1 MDNPIHRK
9 NQGIMLRDAL
19 RTLEPYVAGQ
29 SELGY
34 IKLSANE
41 NPFGMPRSA
50 RRAIERALKDAYRYP
65 PSDPHLLRQNIAAHH
80 QRSAKWITV
89 GNGSDELLNIIA
101 ASIMERDYEG
111 IVAAHTFSV
120 YRQVIR
126 LYGGKVVTFPMPEG
140 ALDWRAVLAAVGH
153 RTHIVF
159 LANPNNPTGSYM
171 RSAELTALLRA
182 LPPRILVVLDEAYAD
197 FVDAADCARGEE
209 LLSQH
214 ENIVVL
220 RTFSKIYALAGLRIG
235 YALAAPRLT
244 EAFNR
249 IRSPF
254 NCNRLA
260 QAAALAVL
268 NDKGSYQRA
277 RAIILAERQRMQ
289 EALRRLGFSPLPSQG
304 NFICLPV
311 EVPAEKYAQ
320 RLKAQG
326 VLVRPLTS
334 FGLPHHLRISIGRP
348 RENWRLL
355 RALRATRS

>member
-1 MDNPIHRK
+1 MDSAIHHK
-9 NQGIMLRDAL
+9 DQGVMLRDAL
-19 RTLEPYVAGQ
+19 SALEPYFAGQ

-34 IKLSANE
+34 TKLSANE

-50 RRAIERALKDAYRYP
+50 RRAIGRELKDAYRYP
-65 PSDPHLLRQNIAAHH
+65 PPDPQLLRQKIAARH
-80 QRSAKWITV
+80 QRTAQWVTI

-101 ASIMERDYEG
+101 AAIIERGYEG

-120 YRQVIR
+120 YRQVVR
-126 LYGGKVVTFPMPEG
+126 LYGGRVITFPMVEG
-140 ALDWRAVLAAVGH
+140 ALDWRAVLAAVGR
-153 RTHIVF
+153 RTHIIF

-171 RSAELTALLRA
+171 GRTELIALMKA
-182 LPPRILVVLDEAYAD
+182 LPSQVLVVIDEAYAD
-197 FVDAADCARGEE
+197 FANAPDFAPGEE
-209 LLSQH
+209 LLKMH
-214 ENIVVL
+214 ENMVIL

-235 YALAAPRLT
+235 YALAVPRLT

-268 NDKGSYQRA
+268 DDRGSYQRA
-277 RAIILAERQRMQ
+277 RTIILAERKRML
-289 EALRRLGFSPLPSQG
+289 EALCRAGFSPWSSQG

-311 EVPAEKYAQ
+311 EGPAEEYVQ

-326 VLVRPLTS
+326 ILVRALTS
-334 FGLPHHLRISIGRP
+334 FGLPHHVRITIGRP
-348 RENWRLL
+348 RENWCLL
-355 RALRATRS
+355 RALRAIRS